1 MRSAALFAFGSCVF
15 DCLAPNCSLYLF
27 SQHCA
32 LGDTSFQRYKM
43 VCSELPLIFNSY
55 PSVGCLLVLQYPIWR
70 RQTKLS
76 KQWVLNLWRPSL
88 SLSLEGLS
96 CVCHIAGSSEL
107 QHFQN
112 WRVEL
117 AELQPNKGP
126 LHWLQLT
133 CDSFFSFFH
142 VHLLWK
148 WNSAFFSAG
157 HSNRSLVD
165 ESVRAYYPDLLSR
178 ECLAVWISLGKSTEG
193 KVRGCIISS
202 WRTFCS
208 PEQK

>member
-133 CDSFFSFFH
+133 CDSFFFSFFSLSIYCENEI
-142 VHLLWK
+142 VHFFLQDIQIEALLM
-148 WNSAFFSAG
+148 
-157 HSNRSLVD
+157 
-165 ESVRAYYPDLLSR
+165 RACEP
-178 ECLAVWISLGKSTEG
+178 
-193 KVRGCIISS
+193 IIQ
-202 WRTFCS
+202 TFCHVS
-208 PEQK
+208 A